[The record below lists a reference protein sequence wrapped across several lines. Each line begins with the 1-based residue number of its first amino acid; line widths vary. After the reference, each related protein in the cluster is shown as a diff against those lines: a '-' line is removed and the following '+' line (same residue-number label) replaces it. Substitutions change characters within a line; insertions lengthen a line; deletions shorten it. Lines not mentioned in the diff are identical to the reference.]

1 MILYFIAFLLTIM
14 FFLSSIDKLINFNDT
29 ATKFNKRVKKMM
41 FKVPSILTKLGI
53 VCAIIIQ
60 FFCPLIIMYSLYN
73 KKYHIYGMYASLM
86 LVFFTILATYFY
98 HFPPKGNKG
107 KQYYAFMGNVTTVG
121 GLSLMA
127 YHLR

>member
-1 MILYFIAFLLTIM
+1 MILYLISFLLTIM

-86 LVFFTILATYFY
+86 LAFFTILATYFY
-98 HFPPKGNKG
+98 HFPPKGKH
-107 KQYYAFMGNVTTVG
+107 YYAFMGNVTTVG